1 VEGGAGITDLAGEAK
16 LELDEEDG
24 AEREKEKALER
35 GVWRK
40 CVCSLLLEPVAWE
53 RIVKHNI
60 LPLQNAFYCWTKSK
74 HAKVGRR

>member
-35 GVWRK
+35 G
-40 CVCSLLLEPVAWE
+40 CGG
-53 RIVKHNI
+53 
-60 LPLQNAFYCWTKSK
+60 NAFAHCYWSRW
-74 HAKVGRR
+74 HGNEL